1 MPLIVYNPD
10 TGTNYIRFEGKLTSD
25 RCRELQVKTAAEI
38 ADLLFAHPQA
48 RLAFD
53 LEGVDFIV
61 SAFIRICLMTA
72 RQLPKGNF
80 TIVHCRPEVRKIF
93 AVAGLDKLIELT

>member
-1 MPLIVYNPD
+1 MPLIVYNPE
-10 TGTNYIRFEGKLTSD
+10 TGTNSIRFEGKLTSD
-25 RCRELQVKTAAEI
+25 RCREAQEQMAVEI
-38 ADLLFAHPQA
+38 ADLLFEDPRA

-53 LEGVDFIV
+53 LEGVDFVV
-61 SAFIRICLMTA
+61 SAFIRLCLMTA